1 MRIFEA
7 PSQSKKEIKKSKTI
21 NSLDALWRKAVMKK
35 HRNRSVYSSMP
46 ATEVHHIVTRSKK
59 NTRWDIDNG
68 CPLTFT
74 EHYNLHSTV
83 VFRNLV
89 YEKIGKEKI
98 EKLKIKSVQYFDK
111 DYERIKNELLEAIE
125 KHERK

>member
-1 MRIFEA
+1 M
-7 PSQSKKEIKKSKTI
+7 IKY
-21 NSLDALWRKAVMKK
+21 LDSLWRKAVMKK
-35 HRNRSVYSSMP
+35 YHNRSVYSSLP

-59 NTRWDIDNG
+59 NTRWDIENG
-68 CPLTFT
+68 CPLTFS

-98 EKLKIKSVQYFDK
+98 ENLKRKSVQYFDK
-111 DYERIKNELLEAIE
+111 DFNRIKKTLIEALM
-125 KHERK
+125 KM